1 MSSVSVPVISDDTV
15 EGDEQFVV
23 LLTIP
28 PSVGRGITAGSRNAT
43 IGVIIDSTSKYLW
56 CNNIVLL
63 G

>member
-1 MSSVSVPVISDDTV
+1 MSSVRVPVIADDTV
-15 EGDEQFVV
+15 EGDEWFVI

-28 PSVGRGITAGSRNAT
+28 PSVGRGITAGSGNAA

-63 G
+63 S